1 VIADKMKVKIFADGA
16 DLANIK
22 SLASNKYVR
31 GFTTNPSLMRKAGV
45 VDYQT
50 FAKDVQNIIN
60 GRPVSFEVFSDDF
73 EDMYRQAKII
83 AGWGAN
89 VYAKIPVTNT
99 KGQSTVPLLKRL
111 VADGVQTNVTALMT
125 VAQVH
130 EVVAVLGNG
139 PAAYVSVFAGRI
151 ADTGC
156 DPIPVMQDS
165 VKILAPYP
173 NLELIWASSRE
184 AYNIVQADLTG
195 CHIITVTTD
204 QLAKVDSF
212 GKDLNEFSLD
222 TVKTFY
228 KDAQAAGFKL

>member
-1 VIADKMKVKIFADGA
+1 MIADKMKVKIFADGA